1 MGVIRS
7 RATIEE
13 QQSSNEVEQPLL
25 KKLCPFVDTPVG
37 DEESESDS
45 EGEEH
50 EDDEDE
56 DEEESESDS
65 GEEVDGSLAVPANN
79 NPKLNMVVN
88 QECLNNN
95 HKQRM
100 ALSEEEGH
108 DSSESES
115 VGGSEGSNSP
125 KALDLLGKEEG
136 KVSQD
141 AFNSFFVPNVYRCK
155 RVGCNKMCLEVYILQ
170 CGNTNPGNALG
181 YIYFLV

>member
-25 KKLCPFVDTPVG
+25 KKLCPFVDIPVG

-50 EDDEDE
+50 EDDE

-79 NPKLNMVVN
+79 NPKLYMVVN
-88 QECLNNN
+88 QECLNDN

-100 ALSEEEGH
+100 AASEQEEH

-115 VGGSEGSNSP
+115 VGDSEGSNSP

-155 RVGCNKMCLEVYILQ
+155 RVSCNKMCLEVYKL
-170 CGNTNPGNALG
+170 
-181 YIYFLV
+181 